1 MKELTTHAGG
11 PRTPSSSPEEQQQF
25 FDDVRQTFEGRG
37 LPRFIAKKF
46 YERVSSA
53 YRLKGFTGAQ
63 TKFSDI
69 IRHDLRLVELTS
81 QVYTIAPGELPGYL
95 FGGLASDDAYGA
107 VRSLTFRFNALVDG
121 DESDAALLAY
131 DLAEF
136 LCDEV
141 EHLNRTLRDES
152 ASELLGVLYSMAA
165 GITEHFK
172 AEPPEWRRYRCYPPW
187 TPACQITK
195 SAAQK

>member
-1 MKELTTHAGG
+1 MKELTMHAGG
-11 PRTPSSSPEEQQQF
+11 PLTPSPEEQQQF
-25 FDDVRQTFEGRG
+25 FDDVRQTFEG

-46 YERVSSA
+46 NDRVSSA

-69 IRHDLRLVELTS
+69 ICHDLRLVELTS

-121 DESDAALLAY
+121 DESDAALLAH

-172 AEPPEWRRYRCYPPW
+172 ADPPNGAVSRVKNSRRNN
-187 TPACQITK
+187 
-195 SAAQK
+195 